1 MKKLRTY
8 LPLIL
13 VLCLVLP
20 LLSACNSSGS
30 GGTADLSAPDSGENL
45 LTNIF
50 EETPSQLPKE
60 ARIYDEILPYYDR
73 EAGTITEF
81 LLEWE
86 EAVGENGIIGE
97 VYTGWLYTLSEDGE
111 LLEKTE
117 ISLPDDFFSLGNGI
131 VLPETVI
138 CTGVNTAKEPIV
150 WKVDRNS
157 GEIVCSGSV
166 RDAAGPDMEFDTPCL
181 HAFDRENRI
190 YWTDHYTVFVLNPDF
205 TPAFV
210 CKFPTKIY
218 TMARGADGNVWV
230 TFNAGMESCAAVID
244 PETGEP
250 GTYYTFT
257 RGMDSGNPPTH
268 YLIPTSMNAGE
279 SAYNFFYYDVIGALW
294 GVTVTEKGALEETQ
308 IFDLFNSGIS
318 KLNTSNAFEHKLT
331 PIALLTDELFL
342 TWKNNGQGWAERRD
356 ELVIHR
362 RADDIDMSEMSAIT
376 IAYAYPLQASAV
388 EHITEFKRTRP
399 NVSIVWADYSQY
411 ATEENE
417 CAGEE
422 KLCFDLVNGFVEPDI
437 VLTASNAA
445 YASAN
450 LLSDDMVITQL
461 YRNNLYVDLVP
472 YLEKDGE
479 LNFDNLFG
487 CVRRLFD
494 DGKGGMWGI
503 STDFEVD
510 MLLASPAYADE
521 YPEKGYWNL
530 PELLDFID
538 SLPADVEKVYDCTQT
553 AINYSLLIAQG
564 YGYFINDGTCSFD
577 SAEFLRYLE
586 FIKSL
591 PADYREWQ
599 KTSPAA
605 YLRNL
610 SLNEQEQAFRQAFGT
625 GKIALSDEFFLS
637 CRSLALT
644 LFPDEKNPS
653 PAPLPVGYATENDS
667 GIRVRADSTYVIT
680 TYAEDPAL
688 CFELIKSFFANDIKY
703 SDPYSFYQ
711 PLYTRKDLFRSAMDE
726 CADFFNDVRPLTEEE
741 YAGLFELF
749 DNMGSPIIDD
759 TPEDVQSIVNEEMS
773 AFFSGMGTAED
784 CAKKIQS
791 RVSIWLA
798 EHE

>member
-1 MKKLRTY
+1 MKNARPFF
-8 LPLIL
+8 PLIL
-13 VLCLVLP
+13 VLSLVFP
-20 LLSACNSSGS
+20 LLVSCNSGK
-30 GGTADLSAPDSGENL
+30 TAGQSSDSADSGTV
-45 LTNIF
+45 LTAIF
-50 EETPSQLPKE
+50 TETSAGLAAE
-60 ARIYDEILPYYDR
+60 ARVYEDILPYYDR
-73 EAGTITEF
+73 NAGTVTEF
-81 LLEWE
+81 LLEWK
-86 EAVGENGIIGE
+86 EAVGENGIIEE
-97 VYTGWLYTLSEDGE
+97 VYSGWLYTLSENGE

-117 ISLPDDFFSLGNGI
+117 IPLPEDFFSLGGGI
-131 VLPETVI
+131 VLADSVI
-138 CTGVNTAKEPIV
+138 CAGFNSAIEPVI

-157 GEIVCSGSV
+157 GETTSSGSV
-166 RDAAGPDMEFDTPCL
+166 RDAAGPDMDFDTFCI
-181 HAFDRENRI
+181 HAFDKENRI
-190 YWTDHYTVFVLNPDF
+190 YWTDHDTVFVLNPDF

-218 TMARGADGNVWV
+218 TMARGADGKVWV
-230 TFNAGMESCAAVID
+230 TFNAGMDSCAAVID
-244 PETGEP
+244 PETKGL
-250 GTYYTFT
+250 GTYHTFT

-268 YLIPTSMNAGE
+268 YLIPASMNAGE

-294 GVTVTEKGALEETQ
+294 GVTVTEDGRLEETQ
-308 IFDLFNSGIS
+308 VFDLFNSGIS
-318 KLNTSNAFEHKLT
+318 KLNTSNAFEHELT
-331 PIALLTDELFL
+331 PIALLTEELFL
-342 TWKNNGQGWAERRD
+342 TWKNNGKGWAERQD
-356 ELVIHR
+356 ELVLHR
-362 RADDIDMSEMSAIT
+362 RADNIDMSEQNVIT

-472 YLEKDGE
+472 YLETDDE
-479 LNFDNLFG
+479 LNFDTLFG

-494 DGKGGMWGI
+494 DGEGGMWGI

-510 MLLASPAYADE
+510 MLLGSPAYAED

-530 PELLDFID
+530 TELLDFID
-538 SLPADVEKVYDCTQT
+538 SLPADVEKVYDCKQT
-553 AINYSLLIAQG
+553 SIRYSLLIAQG
-564 YGYFINDGTCSFD
+564 YGYFIDGNTCSFD

-591 PADYREWQ
+591 PSDYREWQ

-610 SLNEQEQAFRQAFGT
+610 SLTEQEPAFRQALGT
-625 GKIALSDEFFLS
+625 GKIALSDEFFSS

-644 LFPDEKNPS
+644 LFPDDKNP
-653 PAPLPVGYATENDS
+653 APVPLTVGYATENDS

-703 SDPYSFYQ
+703 TGPYSFYQ
-711 PLYTRKDLFRSAMDE
+711 PLYTRKDLFRAAMDE
-726 CADFFNDVRPLTEEE
+726 CADFFNDIRPLTEEE

-749 DNMGSPIIDD
+749 DNMGSPILDD
-759 TPEDVQSIVNEEMS
+759 TPEDVQSIVIEELS
-773 AFFSGMGTAED
+773 AYLSGMGNAED

-791 RVSIWLA
+791 RVNIWLA